1 MAKFSI
7 RLTGE
12 LLATGRKV
20 SDTIYIEADS
30 SEAAEQALA
39 VALRRLAAPVSDSPA
54 PTHANAWG
62 KARMCEP
69 IRN

>member
-1 MAKFSI
+1 M
-7 RLTGE
+7 RLTAE
-12 LLATGRKV
+12 LIATGRTV
-20 SDTIYIEADS
+20 SDTIIVEADS
-30 SEAAEQALA
+30 PEAAEQTLA

-54 PTHANAWG
+54 PTRANAWG